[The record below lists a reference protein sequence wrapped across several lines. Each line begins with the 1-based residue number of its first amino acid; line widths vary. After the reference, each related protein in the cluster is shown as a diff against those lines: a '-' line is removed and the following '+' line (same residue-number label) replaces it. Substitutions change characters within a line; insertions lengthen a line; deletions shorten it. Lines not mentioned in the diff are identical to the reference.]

1 MLQLLDNVQYDAML
15 WVKDVKNPLPSG
27 SRTVTRRDSG
37 NLVADA
43 LHLCALGL
51 PDGGIRKDP
60 RPAWYGFFTSG
71 KPFFVVVKSN
81 KKANRNAENQERA

>member
-1 MLQLLDNVQYDAML
+1 MLQLLDNVQYGAIL
-15 WVKDVKNPLPSG
+15 WVKDVRNPLPSG

-43 LHLCALGL
+43 LHSCALGL

-60 RPAWYGFFTSG
+60 RPAWYGFLTSG
-71 KPFFVVVKSN
+71 KPFFAVVRSSE
-81 KKANRNAENQERA
+81 KAPSNAENQERA

>member
-1 MLQLLDNVQYDAML
+1 MLQLLDNVQYGAIL
-15 WVKDVKNPLPSG
+15 WVKDVKNPLRGG

-43 LHLCALGL
+43 LHLYALGL

-60 RPAWYGFFTSG
+60 RPAAYGFFTSG

-81 KKANRNAENQERA
+81 KKANSNAENAERA